1 MEKEGLLLPTGAPF
15 LLTIFSKWIK
25 RPMQIGKQLLR
36 MRDMARNLRLENLT
50 KKFGTLTAVDH
61 VDLEIEDGEF
71 ICFLGPS
78 GCGKT
83 TVLRMITG
91 FETVTEGKIVFDGKV
106 INDLLP
112 QRREFGIVFQSYAL
126 FPNMTVEQNIA
137 FGLKVRKM
145 PKKAITERV
154 DEMLDLIGLRNW
166 RALYPPQLS
175 GGQQQRVALVRAL
188 APDPQVLLL
197 DEPLSAL
204 DAKIRVRLRAEV
216 KRLQQ
221 DLKKT
226 MIYVTHDQ
234 EEALSIADRVVVME
248 AGTFRQVGRPI
259 DIYKCPTSSFVA
271 DFVGTSN
278 FFRGHRT
285 EDRVRTEKR
294 EFKVSQRGSLSGEPV
309 MAAIRPEKIE
319 VFKSGE
325 TPSHVEASNVI
336 PGRVDVVTF
345 LGAAVRLVINVDGE
359 EVIADVIEK
368 EFEQRQLKQGE
379 DVFLYFSPDAF
390 LIYPDGGGAS

>member
-1 MEKEGLLLPTGAPF
+1 MG
-15 LLTIFSKWIK
+15 
-25 RPMQIGKQLLR
+25 
-36 MRDMARNLRLENLT
+36 RNLRLENLT
-50 KKFGTLTAVDH
+50 KRFGTLTAVDH
-61 VDLEIEDGEF
+61 VDLEVEEGEF

-91 FETVTEGKIVFDGKV
+91 FETVTEGKIIFDGKA

-126 FPNMTVEQNIA
+126 FPNMTVEENIA

-145 PKKAITERV
+145 PKNAIAERV
-154 DEMLDLIGLRNW
+154 DQMLDLIGLRDW
-166 RALYPPQLS
+166 RRLYPPQLS

-188 APDPQVLLL
+188 APNPQVLLL

-221 DLKKT
+221 ELKKT

-248 AGTFRQVGRPI
+248 KGQFRQVGKPI
-259 DIYKCPTSSFVA
+259 DIYKYPNSSFVA

-278 FFRGHRT
+278 FFKGHRT
-285 EDRVRTEKR
+285 DDRVRVERR
-294 EFKVSQRGSLSGEPV
+294 EFKVLQKGSKADEEVFL
-309 MAAIRPEKIE
+309 AIRPEKIE
-319 VFKSGE
+319 VFTQGE
-325 TPSHVEASNVI
+325 PAADLEPSNLL
-336 PGRVDVVTF
+336 PGRIDVVTF
-345 LGAAVRLVINVDGE
+345 LGAAVRLVIQMEGE
-359 EVIADVIEK
+359 EVISDVIEK
-368 EFEQRQLKQGE
+368 EFEQRLLKQGDE
-379 DVFLYFSPDAF
+379 VFLYFPPEAFTVYPAKEGSP
-390 LIYPDGGGAS
+390 